1 MSNIPEYSKKD
12 KALYYKLTNQA
23 KNGEQQVREGFIN
36 LAIAL
41 KEILDTEIYKV
52 EYKTFDEWVKNHLD
66 IDVKTAYDIAK
77 IGRFQLEHVKV
88 LPKEKASN
96 LGLKKMKL
104 LTQKLSKFD
113 LKIQEAFLSQIE
125 ENETYSKIEFK
136 INGFMMLYKNKD
148 K

>member
-1 MSNIPEYSKKD
+1 
-12 KALYYKLTNQA
+12 
-23 KNGEQQVREGFIN
+23 
-36 LAIAL
+36 
-41 KEILDTEIYKV
+41 
-52 EYKTFDEWVKNHLD
+52 
-66 IDVKTAYDIAK
+66 
-77 IGRFQLEHVKV
+77 
-88 LPKEKASN
+88 
-96 LGLKKMKL
+96 MKL